1 MRKETKTK
9 FFKKIRNMKNLFY
22 FLIIIL
28 FTGCN
33 KNDLGSSKLVF
44 NITYKTTENSKLTRQ
59 NSHILK
65 TALSEEQYS
74 QFGDFITS
82 ITPTVFIGK
91 FLEMRLQHF
100 VEGDVMWKEQIKIID
115 SNMDWASSERLADF
129 SNNATVRITP
139 VFEGVNSQDMTNVE
153 FNLFTNSVMFFY
165 QEFEIPA
172 EYNNNLNLKYLSF
185 EGDLDLKKSFI
196 GGERN
201 GHLLKIG
208 NQALMAPI
216 FDSTWTGFNGSYP
229 EMPHNYVFGST
240 DSTYVFYNKNS
251 HNQSINDPVG
261 QGGYIIRSNAYKPLS
276 LGDMSNG
283 KTKIVTGVI
292 AFNTTN
298 LIQIYAGKDNIPYTS
313 YDIFVYAPRFWE
325 RLSVNL
331 TSE

>member
-1 MRKETKTK
+1 MRKEIKT
-9 FFKKIRNMKNLFY
+9 KIRNMKKLFY

-28 FTGCN
+28 FTGCD
-33 KNDLGSSKLVF
+33 KNDMGSIKLVF
-44 NITYKTTENSKLTRQ
+44 NMTYKTSENSKKTKQ

-65 TALSEEQYS
+65 TALIEEHYS

-100 VEGDVMWKEQIKIID
+100 VEGDIMWKEQIRIID

-129 SNNATVRITP
+129 SNNATVRINP
-139 VFEGVNSQDMTNVE
+139 VFEGVDNKDMTNVE

-165 QEFEIPA
+165 QEFEIPT
-172 EYNNNLNLKYLSF
+172 EYNNILNLEYLSLG
-185 EGDLDLKKSFI
+185 GDLDLKKPLI

-201 GHLLKIG
+201 GRLLKIS
-208 NQALMAPI
+208 NQSLMAPI
-216 FDSTWTGFNGSYP
+216 FDSTWTGFKNYP
-229 EMPHNYVFGST
+229 EMPQNYVFGST
-240 DSTYVFYNKNS
+240 DSTYLFYNKNS

-276 LGDMSNG
+276 LGNMSDG
-283 KTKIVTGVI
+283 ETKIVTGVI

-313 YDIFVYAPRFWE
+313 DDIFVYAPKFWE